1 MNRVLAS
8 RIIAEKVQ
16 TLLRERTGW
25 LFGNSASRLP
35 PPLQD
40 LTLGA
45 DLRARLHQA
54 QLRLRAKQSR
64 QRVHRATH
72 NQGKNGSLKD
82 LQAHRTGGQI
92 KSGSRRR
99 VISLRIRVILHYKG
113 HLFALRA
120 KQRSL
125 AGTGQRSG

>member
-16 TLLRERTGW
+16 TLLREKTGW

-45 DLRARLHQA
+45 
-54 QLRLRAKQSR
+54 
-64 QRVHRATH
+64 
-72 NQGKNGSLKD
+72 
-82 LQAHRTGGQI
+82 I
-92 KSGSRRR
+92 
-99 VISLRIRVILHYKG
+99 
-113 HLFALRA
+113 
-120 KQRSL
+120 
-125 AGTGQRSG
+125 